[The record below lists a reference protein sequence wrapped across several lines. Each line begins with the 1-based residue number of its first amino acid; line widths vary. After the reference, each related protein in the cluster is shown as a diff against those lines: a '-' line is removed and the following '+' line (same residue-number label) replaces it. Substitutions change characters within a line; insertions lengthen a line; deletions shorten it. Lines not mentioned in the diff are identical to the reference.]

1 MAGKGRSFGISY
13 LLLLG
18 SVFIW
23 ALNYIVR
30 QILLKE
36 FSPFFLS
43 ALSLTVVS
51 CIFVAAAFMTKSIV
65 SVTRKEMA
73 LLLLSATVG
82 LIANQ
87 IFLYK
92 GLQMT
97 SATNASLIFTM
108 SPLMTAGLA
117 ALFLKETVTWR
128 MIAGCLIALAG
139 LYQALNMT
147 GIKLQ
152 IGDWMILGA
161 TFTFSC
167 NLIFVRML
175 SQRLSPFLITA
186 YSFAVSFL
194 LYDPFVFLFTEMQ
207 WHHSFSIWVLAIV
220 SILVAQGLTNVM
232 WNKGMET
239 VGAARAAI
247 VLNLQPMMT
256 ILLEFILLGHIVTG
270 KQIFGVSLVF
280 AGVLLGT
287 MPGSFYKQKNMNQP
301 ELPSNRN
308 IEA

>member
-1 MAGKGRSFGISY
+1 MS
-13 LLLLG
+13 
-18 SVFIW
+18 
-23 ALNYIVR
+23 
-30 QILLKE
+30 
-36 FSPFFLS
+36 
-43 ALSLTVVS
+43 
-51 CIFVAAAFMTKSIV
+51 KSIV
-65 SVTRKEMA
+65 SITRKEM
-73 LLLLSATVG
+73 LVLLLSATVG

-92 GLQMT
+92 GLQHT

-117 ALFLKETVTWR
+117 ALFLKETITWR
-128 MIAGCLIALAG
+128 MITGCLIAIAG

-175 SQRLSPFLITA
+175 SKRLSPFLVTA
-186 YSFAVSFL
+186 YTFAVSCL
-194 LYDPFVFLFTEMQ
+194 LYDPFVLLFTKMQ
-207 WHHSFSIWVLAIV
+207 WHHSISIWALAII

-232 WNKGMET
+232 WNKGMEA

-256 ILLEFILLGHIVTG
+256 ILLEFILLGHTVTG

-280 AGVLLGT
+280 VGVLLGS
-287 MPGSFYKQKNMNQP
+287 MQRSFYKQKHVTQP
-301 ELPSNRN
+301 ESPSNRK